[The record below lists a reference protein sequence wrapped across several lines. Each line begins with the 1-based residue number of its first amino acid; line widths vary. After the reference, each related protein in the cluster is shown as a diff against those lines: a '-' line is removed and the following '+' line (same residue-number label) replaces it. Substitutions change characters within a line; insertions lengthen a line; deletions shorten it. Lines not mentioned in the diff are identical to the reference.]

1 MMALLLQI
9 IGSTLEVIGAYL
21 IANLYFETVTRR
33 QIPIMLIHALW
44 RGSKAKDGIALTG
57 ISEENKLISL
67 QGIAFIGIG
76 FLCQLLAS
84 IMALF
89 THIKT

>member
-1 MMALLLQI
+1 MISLLLQI
-9 IGSTLEVIGAYL
+9 TGSTFEVAGAYL
-21 IANLYFETVTRR
+21 IANLYFELVRGR

-67 QGIAFIGIG
+67 QGISFIGVG

-84 IMALF
+84 IINLY
-89 THIKT
+89 THIKA